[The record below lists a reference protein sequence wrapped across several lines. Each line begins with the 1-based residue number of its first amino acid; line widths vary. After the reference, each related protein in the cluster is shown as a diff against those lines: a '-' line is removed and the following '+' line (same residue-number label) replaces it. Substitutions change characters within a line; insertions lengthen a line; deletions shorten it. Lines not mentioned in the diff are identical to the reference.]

1 MASSRKVIRASNAGT
16 PSRDAPSRDDD
27 DPVPSYEPG
36 QGDAPIL
43 TAIRAVLDDFPDS
56 DLTAHGGDASD
67 GFDAST
73 ACARVAIA
81 FSAGLDS
88 TVLLQAATR
97 VLGARRCIAL
107 HVHHG
112 LSPHADAWLEYARST
127 AAQLGCGFA
136 MRHVDLSEYRG
147 TGVEAAARDAR
158 YRALFELCEEA
169 GVCALL
175 LAHHADDQ
183 AETFLLQAVRG
194 AGLRGLSSMP
204 RVWQSPD
211 SSLSIARPLLALR
224 REALLAYA
232 QRHRLSWIDDESNDD
247 RRYTRNALR
256 HDVLEPLASHV
267 PSYREGLARSARH
280 AAEAQALLDEIA
292 ALDLQRLVPA
302 DMKPDHTQITA
313 LSLAAWRALDA
324 SSPRR
329 AANVLRYWIREH
341 GLRSMTEAR
350 FDDLVDKLRD
360 AGGDRSMSIV
370 HEHRILRCYRD
381 ALSWAPQEPI
391 ATGHTETAQAQL
403 DWTGQPV
410 WHLPRW
416 GGTLVFVPTGHDDP
430 QRIAVDDL
438 RKQPLLAC
446 ERRGGERMREGVAR
460 PSRSLKNLFQ
470 EAGTP
475 AWQRDVPLIYLGPAL
490 LFVPGL
496 GLNHAMPR
504 TSSSQRWCR
513 LEWRPDLLMA

>member
-1 MASSRKVIRASNAGT
+1 MASTRKVIRASNAGT

-27 DPVPSYEPG
+27 DPVPPYEPG

-43 TAIRAVLDDFPDS
+43 TAIRAVLDEFRYSELP
-56 DLTAHGGDASD
+56 AHDGDASA
-67 GFDAST
+67 AS
-73 ACARVAIA
+73 AECAPVAIA

-97 VLGARRCIAL
+97 VLGAGRCIAL

-112 LSPHADAWLEYARST
+112 LSPHADAWVDHARST

-136 MRHVDLSEYRG
+136 MRHVDLSAYRG

-158 YRALFELCEEA
+158 YRALFELCEES
-169 GVCALL
+169 GVGALL

-204 RVWQSPD
+204 HVGQSPE
-211 SSLSIARPLLALR
+211 SSLPVGRPLLALR

-232 QRHRLSWIDDESNDD
+232 QRHRLSWIDDESNED

-292 ALDLQRLVPA
+292 ALDLQALVPV
-302 DMKPDHTQITA
+302 DMKPDRTQITA

-324 SSPRR
+324 SSTRR
-329 AANVLRYWIREH
+329 AANVLRYWIREQ
-341 GLRSMTEAR
+341 GLRSMSEAR
-350 FDDLVDKLRD
+350 FDDFVDKLRD
-360 AGGDRSMSIV
+360 AGAARSVSFV
-370 HEHRILRCYRD
+370 HEHRILRSYRD
-381 ALSWAPQEPI
+381 VLSWEPGEPM
-391 ATGHTETAQAQL
+391 ASSHTEAAQVQL
-403 DWTGQPV
+403 DWTGQSV

-416 GGTLVFVPTGHDDP
+416 RGTLVFVPTDHDDP
-430 QRIAVDDL
+430 HRIAVDDL
-438 RKQPLLAC
+438 RRQPLLAC
-446 ERRGGERMREGVAR
+446 ERRGGERMREGVDR

-496 GLNHAMPR
+496 GLNHAIPR